1 MSSALRL
8 LIDHPRLFH
17 WDDGLDRADYIEAR
31 YTVGSHLDGEATAV
45 AMAMEQSA
53 AITAIRGYVA
63 PDALMRE
70 STVRVLSVEAVAG
83 SAASDIAACE
93 GDPAQLDPAR
103 ARLWR
108 IVLAIPLRLL
118 PAKPTQLLNGA
129 VGDLPRYGFITRFRL
144 DALALPDRGFGPGP
158 GFGVAG
164 LRERFGVPRGPLL
177 CRPQRPA
184 VGIDIATMAG
194 LNHDALLGGCHLVK
208 DCELQAFADDEA
220 FATHVRAM
228 VASRDAAADRAGERK
243 GYIANL
249 ICEPDELAPRLQVAR
264 DAGVDGVLLAPM
276 LQGLGVLAWVAK
288 QGGLPI
294 LAHPS
299 VSELITRHPGWGIAP
314 ALLNT
319 IFERYGADIVIAPG
333 GYGDDGRPGEWPPH
347 GATAPA
353 RALPLLQGGKQPAG
367 LPGYRSAVGSDD
379 FLLNV
384 ASWLDVHPAGIEAAA
399 REFRAAIDARP
410 PA

>member
-8 LIDHPRLFH
+8 LVDHPELFR
-17 WDDGLDRADYIEAR
+17 WDDALDRAAYVEAC

-70 STVRVLSVEAVAG
+70 STVRVLSVQALDAP
-83 SAASDIAACE
+83 AASEVVPFDEPVQA
-93 GDPAQLDPAR
+93 D

-118 PAKPTQLLNGA
+118 PAKPTQLLNGV

-144 DALALPDRGFGPGP
+144 DALEFPQQGFGPGP
-158 GFGVAG
+158 AFGVAG
-164 LRERFGVPRGPLL
+164 LRERWGVARGPLL

-184 VGIDIATMAG
+184 AGIDSDTMAR

-208 DCELQAFADDEA
+208 DCELQAFADDDV
-220 FATHVRAM
+220 FAAHVRKM
-228 VASRDAAADRAGERK
+228 VAARAAAADRAGEAK
-243 GYIANL
+243 GYIASL
-249 ICEPDELAPRLQVAR
+249 ICEPEELAPRLQIAC
-264 DAGVDGVLLAPM
+264 DAGVDGVMLAPM
-276 LQGLGVLAWVAK
+276 LQGLGALAWVAK
-288 QGGLPI
+288 QRRLPI
-294 LAHPS
+294 LAHGS
-299 VSELITRHPGWGIAP
+299 CSELLTRHPGWGIAP

-333 GYGDDGRPGEWPPH
+333 AFGDDGRPGEWPPH
-347 GATAPA
+347 GATAA
-353 RALPLLQGGKQPAG
+353 GRTLPLLQGGKQPDG
-367 LPGYRSAVGSDD
+367 LDAYRSAVGSDD
-379 FLLNV
+379 YLLNV
-384 ASWLDVHPAGIEAAA
+384 ASWLDVHPAGMQAAA
-399 REFRAAIDARP
+399 REFRAAIDMQP